1 MQSAKVHVV
10 APAKF
15 ADAQE
20 IGDRFK
26 NGQPVI
32 VNLQANDRELS
43 RRMIDFC
50 SGVTYALAGSM
61 DKVADQV
68 FLLDPVQRGGVRGG
82 EAALA
87 GARPVPVLSDP
98 SVLSF
103 HGGNFLY
110 VLGQI
115 YVLILVVRALLS
127 WFPYRPDSPLNP
139 VRRVVFTL
147 TEPVLAPFR
156 RLIPPV
162 GMFDLS
168 FLVAFIVV
176 ELIVS
181 NVLAR
186 IPI

>member
-1 MQSAKVHVV
+1 
-10 APAKF
+10 
-15 ADAQE
+15 
-20 IGDRFK
+20 
-26 NGQPVI
+26 
-32 VNLQANDRELS
+32 
-43 RRMIDFC
+43 
-50 SGVTYALAGSM
+50 
-61 DKVADQV
+61 
-68 FLLDPVQRGGVRGG
+68 
-82 EAALA
+82 
-87 GARPVPVLSDP
+87 
-98 SVLSF
+98 VLSF

-127 WFPYRPDSPLNP
+127 WFPYREDSPLNP
-139 VRRVVFTL
+139 VRRLVFTL